1 MFNFKRIAAIMI
13 FLIVA
18 YWIWIAARP
27 AKIVSVNNG
36 VVFVQHL
43 PMTAEGKLKWWLKNR
58 ALLQKEYQIID
69 TPDNFTV
76 VIMNFSGYERLPT
89 GTRDGSVDDYTCFDD
104 TDDGHKECVYNS
116 IAIVI
121 RGGVDSKVF
130 VNIGDNTYTQSSD
143 GWVILK

>member
-1 MFNFKRIAAIMI
+1 MFNFKRIAAIMF

-18 YWIWIAARP
+18 YFIWIAARP
-27 AKIVSVNNG
+27 AKIVRVDNG
-36 VVFVQHL
+36 TVFVQHL
-43 PMTAEGKLKWWLKNR
+43 PMTAEGKLKWWLKNK

-89 GTRDGSVDDYTCFDD
+89 GTRDGSVDYYTCFDD
-104 TDDGHKECVYNS
+104 ADDGHKKCVYNS

-130 VNIGDNTYTQSSD
+130 VNIGDKTYIQSSD
-143 GWVILK
+143 GRVILK

>member
-1 MFNFKRIAAIMI
+1 MFNFKKIAAIMI

-27 AKIVSVNNG
+27 AKIVRVNNG

>member
-1 MFNFKRIAAIMI
+1 MFNFKRIAAIMF

-18 YWIWIAARP
+18 YCIWIAARP
-27 AKIVSVNNG
+27 AKIVRVDKST
-36 VVFVQHL
+36 VFVQYL

-58 ALLQKEYQIID
+58 ALLQKEYQIIS

-104 TDDGHKECVYNS
+104 ADDGHKKCVYNS

-130 VNIGDNTYTQSSD
+130 VNIGDKTYIQSSD

>member
-1 MFNFKRIAAIMI
+1 MFNFKRIAAIII

-18 YWIWIAARP
+18 YFISIAARP
-27 AKIVSVNNG
+27 AKIVRVDNG
-36 VVFVQHL
+36 TVFVQHL
-43 PMTAEGKLKWWLKNR
+43 PMTVEGKLKWWLKNR
-58 ALLQKEYQIID
+58 ELLQKEYQIIG

-104 TDDGHKECVYNS
+104 ADDGHKKCVYNS

-121 RGGVDSKVF
+121 RGGVDRKVF
-130 VNIGDNTYTQSSD
+130 VNIGDKTYTQSSD